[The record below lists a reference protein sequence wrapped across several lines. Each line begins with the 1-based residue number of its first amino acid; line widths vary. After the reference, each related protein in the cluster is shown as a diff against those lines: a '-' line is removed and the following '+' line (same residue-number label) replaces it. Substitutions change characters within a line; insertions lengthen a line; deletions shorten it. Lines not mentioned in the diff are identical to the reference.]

1 MTRSAFVVLA
11 LASLGLGACDDP
23 PPKKNPFE
31 GPKKDTVEPPKDAAP
46 PKPAGPPELGIDD
59 LGPKVGFSR
68 VLLDKP
74 EGRDKLREEL
84 TQNKQHY
91 EGKEATLSVIR
102 KAKLAWVTT
111 MLSELGKIGATKVI
125 VKTETR
131 KDYPGELPFTP
142 EVKAPTPEP
151 CAVVGMILDD
161 RSAAV
166 WKISG
171 GTAIKRAKGLAGPDL
186 STTGE
191 TIERFAKGCKG
202 SNVFFVSAQEG
213 VEWGLAYDLAA
224 STRVLEDVKLEAFV
238 LLEKTPTAGRKVELS
253 K

>member
-1 MTRSAFVVLA
+1 MNRSALVVLA
-11 LASLGLGACDDP
+11 LGCFGLAACDDP

-31 GPKKDTVEPPKDAAP
+31 PPPKQTVEPPKDAAP
-46 PKPAGPPELGIDD
+46 PKPAGPPELAIDD

-84 TQNKQHY
+84 AQNKQHF
-91 EGKEATLSVIR
+91 EGKDATVSVIR

-111 MLSELGKIGATKVI
+111 LLHELGKVGASKVV

-131 KDYPGELPFTP
+131 KEYPAELAFTP
-142 EVKAPTPEP
+142 EAKAPAPEP

-166 WKISG
+166 WKVAG

-202 SNVFFVSAQEG
+202 SNMFFVSAEEG

-224 STRVLEDVKLEAFV
+224 STRTLEDVKFETMV

>member
-1 MTRSAFVVLA
+1 MTRTAVLVLA

-31 GPKKDTVEPPKDAAP
+31 PPPKETVEPPKDAAP
-46 PKPAGPPELGIDD
+46 PKPAGPPELSIDD

-84 TQNKQHY
+84 TANKQHY

-102 KAKLAWVTT
+102 KAKLVWVTT
-111 MLSELGKIGATKVI
+111 LMSELGKIGASKVI

-131 KDYPGELPFTP
+131 KEFPGELAFTP
-142 EVKAPTPEP
+142 QAKAPTPEP
-151 CAVVGMILDD
+151 CAVVGMILED

-166 WKISG
+166 WKIAG

-202 SNVFFVSAQEG
+202 SSMFFVSADET

-224 STRVLEDVKLEAFV
+224 STRSLEDVKLDTLV
-238 LLEKTPTAGRKVELS
+238 LLEKTPTAGRKVELA

>member
-1 MTRSAFVVLA
+1 MTRSALSLLA
-11 LASLGLGACDDP
+11 LASLGLSACDDP

-31 GPKKDTVEPPKDAAP
+31 PPPKETVEPPKDAAL
-46 PKPAGPPELGIDD
+46 PKPVGPPELGIDD

-74 EGRDKLREEL
+74 EGRDKLAEEL
-84 TQNKQHY
+84 RQVKSHF
-91 EGKEATLSVIR
+91 EGKEATLVVIR
-102 KAKLAWVTT
+102 KAKLTWVTT
-111 MLSELGKIGATKVI
+111 MLAELAKIGASKVI

-131 KDYPGELPFTP
+131 AEYPGELAFTP
-142 EVKAPTPEP
+142 EAKAPKPEP
-151 CAVVGMILDD
+151 CAVVAMILED

-166 WKISG
+166 WKIAG

-186 STTGE
+186 STTGD

-202 SNVFFVSAQEG
+202 SNMFFVSADAS

-224 STRVLEDVKLEAFV
+224 STRKLEDVKFETLV
-238 LLEKTPTAGRKVELS
+238 LLDKTPTAGRKVELS

>member
-1 MTRSAFVVLA
+1 MNRTVAFA
-11 LASLGLGACDDP
+11 LAFSSLATLGCDDP

-31 GPKKDTVEPPKDAAP
+31 PSPKQTVEP
-46 PKPAGPPELGIDD
+46 PKPAGPPELAIDD

-84 TQNKQHY
+84 SAHKQHF
-91 EGKEATLSVIR
+91 EGKDATVSIIR
-102 KAKLAWVTT
+102 KAKLAWVMTL
-111 MLSELGKIGATKVI
+111 MNELGKVGATKVV

-131 KDYPGELPFTP
+131 KEFSGQLAFTP
-142 EVKAPTPEP
+142 ESKAPTPEP
-151 CAVVGMILDD
+151 CAVVGMILED

-166 WKISG
+166 WKVSG

-202 SNVFFVSAQEG
+202 SNMFFVSSDEN

-224 STRVLEDVKLEAFV
+224 STRTLEDVKLDV
-238 LLEKTPTAGRKVELS
+238 LVVLEKIPTAGREVKLS